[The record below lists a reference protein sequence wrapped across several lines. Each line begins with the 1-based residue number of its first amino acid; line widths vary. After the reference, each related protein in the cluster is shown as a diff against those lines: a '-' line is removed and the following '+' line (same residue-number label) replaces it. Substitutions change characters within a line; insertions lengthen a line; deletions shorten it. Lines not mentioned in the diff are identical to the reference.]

1 MLYYGNGNYIPD
13 DCKVVNLNSM
23 KEGYP
28 RFAYLV
34 PPNNMGYC
42 TGRDFDI
49 AYYNYIIQN
58 DVVFTEFFSIIYE
71 LYANNCDVFILID
84 ENMDWAE
91 NIAESLFKAIQQR
104 YGYNAIKV
112 ETEEDYLYF
121 KNNTQ
126 ESQFNQEWGIYNLD
140 IDKERYTII
149 IETNRLRAGGSINY
163 E

>member
-1 MLYYGNGNYIPD
+1 
-13 DCKVVNLNSM
+13 
-23 KEGYP
+23 
-28 RFAYLV
+28 
-34 PPNNMGYC
+34 
-42 TGRDFDI
+42 
-49 AYYNYIIQN
+49 
-58 DVVFTEFFSIIYE
+58 
-71 LYANNCDVFILID
+71 
-84 ENMDWAE
+84 MDWAE

-149 IETNRLRAGGSINY
+149 IETNILRAGGSINY